1 MAISLSTNKGMADRQ
16 ASRLRRQARGRKK
29 IAGTPERPRLV
40 VFRSSRHISA
50 QVIDDAA
57 GITLASASSLELRA
71 ADGDK
76 SAKARKVGELDNRG
90 SHFYLALYWAQA
102 LAAQDENAELK
113 AKFAPL
119 AKTLADNEATIL
131 AELNGAQGKAIDIGG
146 YYHPDL
152 ARTAAA
158 MRPSRTFNEAL
169 ATLSA

>member
-1 MAISLSTNKGMADRQ
+1 MASPGAWPT
-16 ASRLRRQARGRKK
+16 
-29 IAGTPERPRLV
+29 
-40 VFRSSRHISA
+40 RSP
-50 QVIDDAA
+50 
-57 GITLASASSLELRA
+57 
-71 ADGDK
+71 
-76 SAKARKVGELDNRG
+76 ARKVGELDNRG